1 MARNRTPTFLRNAEA
16 QDKYLE
22 RYNPWTGLMM
32 SRLRVFFDEG
42 MEGQYSNLMRLIHR
56 AEMKDETVRA
66 CKLRLIDE
74 IESLPWS
81 VKAVDELPTGY
92 TEAQADAQREF
103 LKSRYDQ
110 IENLKAAFAHL
121 ASAELRAFAHL
132 EKHYGPDGSVI
143 RLEPVPQWHWQRDGQ
158 YGVWKYSAKSRPRDP
173 NAMPLDEAERAHWII
188 REVETPW
195 YEIGLTAA
203 LRINLARRDVDGF
216 CSSYGVPSTFFI
228 APPGADSEKLAEFA
242 TIADDLVSDGRG
254 ALPHGSD
261 VKSIGQDGG
270 EGQIFKQVID
280 DNKQAVVLAA
290 TGGLL
295 TMLTAPGSGTLAGS
309 AHQEGWEKLV
319 SGVAKKISE
328 VFQGAFDKPELALKF
343 PGQPVL
349 AYMELAYPDADES
362 RSDFVD
368 DVVKLKTAGWQVKRE
383 ILEEKTSL
391 QFEDA
396 PVFPS
401 PSLPVSKSP
410 TLPMQNRFQ
419 GGPASA
425 RDRAEA
431 IQLAETAIA
440 NALDVA
446 PSVLAPVQPELAALI
461 ELVSKEETTAA
472 DFERMA
478 LQIEG
483 LLPELID
490 ESKIN
495 ALATEIEAALGS
507 AVAMGAQAG
516 IRKRAKAKRKG
527 GQ

>member
-1 MARNRTPTFLRNAEA
+1 MARSRTPTFLRNAEA

-22 RYNPWTGLMM
+22 RYNPWFGLVM
-32 SRLRVFFDEG
+32 SRLRLFFDEG
-42 MEGQYSNLMRLIHR
+42 MEGQYANLMRLIHR
-56 AEMKDETVRA
+56 AEMKDETIRA
-66 CKLRLIDE
+66 CKLRLMDE
-74 IESLPWS
+74 IEALPWS
-81 VKAVDELPTGY
+81 VKAVDELPTGS
-92 TEAQADAQREF
+92 TKAQADAQREY

-121 ASAELRAFAHL
+121 ASAELRCFAHL
-132 EKHYGPDGSVI
+132 EKWYDDAGNVI
-143 RLEPVPQWHWQRDGQ
+143 RLEPVPQWHWQREGQ
-158 YGVWKYSAKSRPRDP
+158 YGEWKYSAKSRPRDSM
-173 NAMPLDEAERAHWII
+173 AKAIEESERQHWII

-228 APPGADSEKLAEFA
+228 APPGASADKLTEFA
-242 TIADDLVSDGRG
+242 AIADDLVADGRG

-261 VKSIGQDGG
+261 VKSIGQEGG
-270 EGQIFKQVID
+270 EGVIFKQVID
-280 DNKQAVVLAA
+280 DNKQAIVLAA

-328 VFQGAFDKPELALKF
+328 VFQSSFDKSELALKF

-362 RSDFVD
+362 RADFVK
-368 DVVKLKTAGWQVKRE
+368 DVVELKKAGWTVKRE

-396 PVFPS
+396 EVSPS

-410 TLPMQNRFQ
+410 SLNNRFQ
-419 GGPASA
+419 GGPSSA

-431 IQLAETAIA
+431 MQLVEGSIA
-440 NALDVA
+440 AALEVA
-446 PSVLAPVQPELAALI
+446 PGILAAVQPDLAALI
-461 ELVSKEETTAA
+461 ELASAKETTAE
-472 DFERMA
+472 DFRAMA
-478 LQIEG
+478 LKLEG

-490 ESKIN
+490 ESQIE
-495 ALATEIEAALGS
+495 ALADEIEKALGAAAAL
-507 AVAMGAQAG
+507 GAQAG
-516 IRKRAKAKRKG
+516 IRKRGKSKKRG

>member
-1 MARNRTPTFLRNAEA
+1 MARTRTPTFLRNAEA

-42 MEGQYSNLMRLIHR
+42 MEGQYANLMRLIHR

-81 VKAVDELPTGY
+81 VKAVDELPKGY

-103 LKSRYDQ
+103 LKSKYDQ

-132 EKHYGPDGSVI
+132 EKHYDENGNVI

-158 YGVWKYSAKSRPRDP
+158 YGVWKYSAKSRPNDRE
-173 NAMPLDEAERAHWII
+173 AKPLDEKERPHWII

-195 YEIGLTAA
+195 FEIGLTAA

-216 CSSYGVPSTFFI
+216 CASYGVPSQFFI
-228 APPGADSEKLAEFA
+228 APPGADKEKLDEFA
-242 TIADDLVSDGRG
+242 AIASDLVADGRG

-261 VKSIGQDGG
+261 VKSIGQEGG

-280 DNKQAVVLAA
+280 DNKQAIVLAA

-328 VFQGAFDKPELALKF
+328 VFQTAFDKPELALAF
-343 PGQPVL
+343 QGQPVL

-368 DVVKLKTAGWQVKRE
+368 DVVKLHTAGWKVKRE
-383 ILEEKTSL
+383 VIEEKTAL

-396 PVFPS
+396 ETSRS
-401 PSLPVSKSP
+401 PSLPVSKSAP
-410 TLPMQNRFQ
+410 LNNRFQ

-425 RDRAEA
+425 RDRDEA
-431 IQLAETAIA
+431 LQLAQAAIA
-440 NALDVA
+440 GALDVA
-446 PSVLAPVQPELAALI
+446 PDVIAPVRSELADLI
-461 ELVSKEETTAA
+461 AMLEKQETTPQ
-472 DFERMA
+472 DFARVA
-478 LQIEG
+478 LQLEG

-490 ESKIN
+490 ETKLE
-495 ALATEIEAALGS
+495 ALAVEIEAALGS

-516 IRKRAKAKRKG
+516 IRKRAKAGKKKG

>member
-1 MARNRTPTFLRNAEA
+1 MARSRTPVFLRNAEA

-32 SRLRVFFDEG
+32 SRLRLFFDEG
-42 MEGQYSNLMRLIHR
+42 MEGQYANLMRLIHR
-56 AEMKDETVRA
+56 AEMKDETIRA
-66 CKLRLIDE
+66 CKLRLMDE
-74 IESLPWS
+74 IEALPWS
-81 VKAVDELPTGY
+81 VKAVDELPAGS

-103 LKSRYDQ
+103 LKSKYDQ

-121 ASAELRAFAHL
+121 ASAELRCFAHL
-132 EKHYGPDGSVI
+132 EKWYDDAGNVI

-158 YGVWKYSAKSRPRDP
+158 YGEWKYSAKSRPRDSM
-173 NAMPLDEAERAHWII
+173 AKAIEESERQHWII

-228 APPGADSEKLAEFA
+228 APPGASADKLTEFA
-242 TIADDLVSDGRG
+242 AIADDLVADGRG

-261 VKSIGQDGG
+261 VKSVGQEGG
-270 EGQIFKQVID
+270 EGVIFKQVID
-280 DNKQAVVLAA
+280 DNKQAIVLAA

-328 VFQGAFDKPELALKF
+328 VFQSSFDKAELALKF

-368 DVVKLKTAGWQVKRE
+368 DVVKLNTAGWKVKRE

-396 PVFPS
+396 AENPAPGLPVPPS
-401 PSLPVSKSP
+401 PSLR
-410 TLPMQNRFQ
+410 NRFM
-419 GGPASA
+419 GGPSSA

-431 IQLAETAIA
+431 MQLVEGSIA
-440 NALDVA
+440 AALDVA
-446 PSVLAPVQPELAALI
+446 PGILAAVQPELAALI
-461 ELVSKEETTAA
+461 ELASAKETTAA
-472 DFERMA
+472 DFRAMA
-478 LQIEG
+478 LKLEG

-490 ESKIN
+490 ETQIE
-495 ALATEIEAALGS
+495 ALADEIEKALG
-507 AVAMGAQAG
+507 AAAAMGAQAG
-516 IRKRAKAKRKG
+516 IRKRGKSKKRG